1 MTDVTR
7 FDVSEHLDDPEI
19 QAELLDEALA
29 TGNPRVIVHAIGTI
43 ARARGMTSLA
53 RDTGIPRGTLY
64 KAIADD
70 GNPTLETLMTV
81 LAGLKI
87 DLGAKAA
94 ATR

>member
-1 MTDVTR
+1 MDGTTR
-7 FDVSEHLDDPEI
+7 FDPSEHLDDAEI

-53 RDTGIPRGTLY
+53 RDSGIQRGTLY

-70 GNPTLETLMTV
+70 GNPTLETLMAV
-81 LAGLKI
+81 LAALQI
-87 DLGAKAA
+87 DLSAKVAA
-94 ATR
+94 R

>member
-1 MTDVTR
+1 MDGITR
-7 FDVSEHLDDPEI
+7 FDPSEHLDDAEI

-53 RDTGIPRGTLY
+53 RDTGIARGTLY

-81 LAGLKI
+81 LAALQI
-87 DLGAKAA
+87 DLSAKVAA
-94 ATR
+94 R